1 MCGSQQGWNKQWD
14 EWVEQDGLHKFKKE
28 LLDVRLDGGENSA
41 QGTADARCS
50 IPPALPSGMRSL
62 QPDLVYM
69 E

>member
-1 MCGSQQGWNKQWD
+1 M
-14 EWVEQDGLHKFKKE
+14 EQDGLHKFKKE

-50 IPPALPSGMRSL
+50 IPPVLPSCMRSL
-62 QPDLVYM
+62 QPDSMHM